1 MDYEKIREEKIYQ
14 KSIGMFSK
22 KPFHKDNGRKILLST
37 FAQILLQICGM
48 GLASVS
54 LYLLADTMIPTF
66 ENKAIVISMVV
77 IVILSTLE
85 VAKYVIWKDLFLVRY
100 KTDRLDVSTLLIS
113 IFLFILSSTSS
124 SIGAYQIASTITD
137 STSILEKR
145 KDKLIAK
152 IEREADAKV
161 KELKSISNEIERQN
175 ADKIKRGLLLVIPEV
190 EQTKIQNYQRLIQA
204 YENEKTK
211 KVSEVEDKASSG
223 SKVVK
228 DISIR
233 YAVVAFILSLIF
245 ELVAVLCIHYSVY
258 FNYRIYLEGINVL
271 SPKEEKQKIIIQ
283 AEKEEER
290 KPQIYKPEVVTQIG
304 FVASN
309 KKRNDYNI
317 YDKESAM
324 RWLESDHNGLKSST
338 RKQVLELLG
347 QGVKTNRISEDL
359 GVSRKTVM
367 IAKMASE
374 FL

>member
-1 MDYEKIREEKIYQ
+1 
-14 KSIGMFSK
+14 MFSK

-54 LYLLADTMIPTF
+54 LYLLADTMIPAF

-100 KTDRLDVSTLLIS
+100 KTDKLDVSTLLIS

-161 KELKSISNEIERQN
+161 KELKTISNEIERQN

-204 YENEKTK
+204 YESEKTK
-211 KVSEVEDKASSG
+211 KVAEIEDKTNSG

-271 SPKEEKQKIIIQ
+271 TPKEEKQQIIIQ

-290 KPQIYKPEVVTQIG
+290 KPQVYKPEVAQIG

-317 YDKESAM
+317 HDKESAM

-338 RKQVLELLG
+338 RKQIVELLE

-359 GVSRKTVM
+359 GVSRKTIMV
-367 IAKMASE
+367 AKMASE